1 MEYTH
6 FEIDHMLDSMTVL
19 VDTREQDTPALRARL
34 EGLKRPFRRCK
45 LEYGDYSCEIT
56 KPDGT
61 ITSAAN
67 KIAIERKM
75 NLDEVCMCFTSG
87 RERFEREFKRAKQ
100 GGAKVYLL
108 IENASI
114 DKALAGTY
122 RSRMNPDALVASI
135 LAWCARYN
143 LTPWFCQQKNT
154 GKLIARILRYEVK
167 AMLDRGE
174 L

>member
-1 MEYTH
+1 MYTH
-6 FEIDHMLDSMTVL
+6 FEVDHMLDSMTVL

-143 LTPWFCQQKNT
+143 LTPLFCQQKNT

>member
-1 MEYTH
+1 MYTH
-6 FEIDHMLDSMTVL
+6 FEIDQMLDSMTVL

-34 EGLKRPFRRCK
+34 NDLGRPFKRCK
-45 LEYGDYSCEIT
+45 LDYGDYSAEIT

-75 NLDEVCMCFTSG
+75 NLDEVCMCFTAG
-87 RERFEREFKRAKQ
+87 RERFEREFLRAKQ
-100 GGAKVYLL
+100 EGAKVYLL

-154 GKLIARILRYEVK
+154 GKFIARILRYEIK
-167 AMLDRGE
+167 AMLEKGE

>member
-1 MEYTH
+1 MYTH
-6 FEIDHMLDSMTVL
+6 FEVDHMLDSMTVL

-34 EGLKRPFRRCK
+34 EGLKHPFRRCK
-45 LEYGDYSCEIT
+45 LEYGDYSCEIP

-67 KIAIERKM
+67 KIAIERKV